1 MTLPKIGLTV
11 LGGFLGAGKTT
22 LLNRLLRDAGER
34 RLAVLVNDFGAINV
48 DAELIE
54 SRDGDMLRLTNG
66 CICCGLGGDFI
77 AALAYL
83 RDYAERPEQVI
94 VEASGIADPGPI
106 AAYGD
111 IPGYRQDAVVVVA
124 DAETVQQRADD
135 DGTRLHVR
143 GQLREADLVV
153 LNKIDLVGP
162 DELAATRG
170 WLREV
175 TGPSTAIVATRH
187 GDLPVD
193 VVLGARERTL
203 AGHPPRAAHPGDER
217 EHPGYETWSWSSPTP
232 LSGEGLVEAVRALPD
247 GLLRAKG
254 LLYLREDPA
263 NRYLM
268 QLVGRRGSILCDRPW
283 GSEERASRL
292 VMIGLP
298 GSIREHDLN
307 RTLTGLT
314 AA

>member
-1 MTLPKIGLTV
+1 VTPLPKIGLTV
-11 LGGFLGAGKTT
+11 IGGFLGAGKTT
-22 LLNRLLRDAGER
+22 LLNRLLRNSGGR
-34 RLAVLVNDFGAINV
+34 RLAVLVNDFGAIDV
-48 DAELIE
+48 DVELIE
-54 SRDGDMLRLTNG
+54 SRNGDMLTLNNG

-83 RDYAERPEQVI
+83 RDYAERPEQVV

-124 DAETVQQRADD
+124 DAETVRRRGDD
-135 DGTRLHVR
+135 ERTAVHVL
-143 GQLREADLVV
+143 GQLREADLLV
-153 LNKIDLVGP
+153 LNKI
-162 DELAATRG
+162 A
-170 WLREV
+170 
-175 TGPSTAIVATRH
+175 GPSTAMVDARH
-187 GDLPVD
+187 GDLPID
-193 VVLGARERTL
+193 VVLGAREGSLL
-203 AGHPPRAAHPGDER
+203 AGSSRPAADHRPAHPD
-217 EHPGYETWSWSSPTP
+217 YQTWSWSSPSP
-232 LSGEGLVEAVRALPD
+232 LRGSGLVAAVHALPD

-268 QLVGRRGSILCDRPW
+268 QLVGRRGSIVCDRPW
-283 GSEERASRL
+283 GEEVPASRL

-298 GSIREHDLN
+298 GSIRERELD
-307 RTLTGLT
+307 RTLAGLT